1 MKQKTK
7 SKVALILLLLVSALL
22 VSPVYVATAASTAAG
37 GWSLVP
43 LSEFNLPE
51 GTVYSIIKNFLGWI
65 LAIVG
70 FIALIAFAIA
80 GIMYLTAAGDDERMK
95 TAKNAMTYSI
105 IGVIVA
111 LSGLVVVWAADT
123 MLWGTELF

>member
-1 MKQKTK
+1 MRNKKIALAL
-7 SKVALILLLLVSALL
+7 ALILLGSFVLTGSAYAYFTE
-22 VSPVYVATAASTAAG
+22 PTTST
-37 GWSLVP
+37 GWDPST
-43 LSEFNLPE
+43 LSVFKLPE
-51 GTVYSIIKNFLGWI
+51 GTIYNIIENVLSWI

-111 LSGLVVVWAADT
+111 LSGLVVIWAADS
-123 MLWGTELF
+123 MLNASALF